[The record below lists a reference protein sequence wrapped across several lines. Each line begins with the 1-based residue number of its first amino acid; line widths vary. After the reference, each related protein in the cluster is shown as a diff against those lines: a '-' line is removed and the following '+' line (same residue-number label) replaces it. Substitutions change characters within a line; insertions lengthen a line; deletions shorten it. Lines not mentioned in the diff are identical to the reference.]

1 MPESA
6 GLQQETA
13 APGEQLPT
21 LLFKPG
27 FIPVPELNIPSGSC
41 LCSAA
46 PFAAG
51 NCLLSAAVGSARLPS
66 APDSLPERQ
75 GGQQPLC
82 PYVLQHW
89 GGMELKPFQPAFLL
103 TF

>member
-51 NCLLSAAVGSARLPS
+51 NCLLSAAVGSAHLLLIH
-66 APDSLPERQ
+66 SLNVRE
-75 GGQQPLC
+75 GSN
-82 PYVLQHW
+82 
-89 GGMELKPFQPAFLL
+89 PFAHMCSS
-103 TF
+103 TGVGWS